1 MDHATLSTTIAPS
14 LTSTPSLTA
23 PVTGAVAAAP
33 TVVRRGVFPL
43 VPLALTTAF
52 LAFSFLPRV
61 QANPRLAWAFYGVAG
76 ALLLWQG
83 VLWGVN
89 KALGRTATI
98 ELVRPIRSH
107 YVQAGVQFSI
117 LAWWGWYTREVYQQA
132 PLIAAQL
139 FFLYNLEALLTW
151 SRGRAWR
158 PGFGP
163 MPIIFSTNLLL
174 WFRDDWY
181 VFQFVMILIG
191 ALGKQFLTWNR
202 DGRRAHIFNPSAFGQ
217 SVIALFLIAIGRTAE
232 WTYGK
237 EIAQTFEAP
246 HILIVIFLGGLVVQY
261 LFHVTLMTVSAV
273 ATLVVIN
280 LIYTQATGVYMF
292 VSINVAAPIFLGVHL
307 LVTDP
312 ATSPKTNLG
321 RVVFGVLYGMG
332 YTILFRVLDLFG
344 VPLFWD
350 KLLPVPLLNLCVPF
364 IDRVTRAGVFGRL
377 NQRWEQAF
385 APARLNLAHMAVW
398 ALLFVSM
405 LATGFVAAPHPGNS
419 IPFWK
424 KALADGKPHA
434 GHSLVILA
442 GSHALAGGS
451 GDATNELGIIKFE
464 GKVPDIEENHASAAH
479 YFALASERGS
489 LAGTINVAIQFL
501 FLKERQSDE
510 AVLRAFDHLERNCR
524 DGIDWHVAYLLGAAH
539 EVGRG
544 RPRDPA
550 RAAYYYA
557 ACGPENLYAAKGLA
571 RLVLTGANPRVDLRP
586 VVPTLETAVNA
597 GDAES
602 AWYLAYL
609 HHVGSNVARDEAR
622 ARTLLAVACKHGG
635 DYACAATAQT
645 EWPPFAKPRMLVP
658 DWVTAYPIP

>member
-1 MDHATLSTTIAPS
+1 MDQASISTTIAPS
-14 LTSTPSLTA
+14 LIA
-23 PVTGAVAAAP
+23 PATGAAATKA
-33 TVVRRGVFPL
+33 VRRGVFPL
-43 VPLALTTAF
+43 VPLALTFGF
-52 LAFSFLPRV
+52 LIFSCLPRV
-61 QANPRLAWAFYGVAG
+61 QANPRLTWAFYGVAG
-76 ALLLWQG
+76 ALLFWQAI
-83 VLWGVN
+83 LWGVN
-89 KALGRTATI
+89 KSLGRAATI

-107 YVQAGVQFSI
+107 YVQACVQFSI
-117 LAWWGWYTREVYQQA
+117 LAWWGWYTREVYLQA
-132 PLIAAQL
+132 PLIVAQL
-139 FFLYNLEALLTW
+139 LFLYNLEALLTW

-181 VFQFVMILIG
+181 IFQFVMIIIG

-202 DGRRAHIFNPSAFGQ
+202 DGRRTHIFNPSAFGQ
-217 SVIALFLIAIGRTAE
+217 AVIALFLIAIGRTAE

-273 ATLVVIN
+273 ATLVAIN
-280 LIYTQATGVYMF
+280 LIYTDLTGVYMF

-321 RVVFGVLYGMG
+321 RVLFGVLYGVG
-332 YTILFRVLDLFG
+332 YAVLFRVLDLAG

-364 IDRVTRAGVFGRL
+364 IDRATRAGLIGRF
-377 NQRWEQAF
+377 NQRWEMAL
-385 APARLNLAHMAVW
+385 APARLNLVHMAVW
-398 ALLFVSM
+398 AMLFVAM
-405 LATGFVAAPHPGNS
+405 LATGFVEGPHPGNS

-424 KALADGKPHA
+424 KALAEGKPHA

-442 GSHALAGGS
+442 GSQALAGGS
-451 GDATNELGIIKFE
+451 GDATNELGYIVATGMVQDVEK
-464 GKVPDIEENHASAAH
+464 NRARAAH
-479 YFALASERGS
+479 YFAMASERGS
-489 LAGTINVAIQFL
+489 LAGSINVAIQFL
-501 FLKERQSDE
+501 FLKERLTDD
-510 AVLRAFDHLERNCR
+510 AVLRAFDHLEKNCR

-544 RPRDPA
+544 RPRDSA
-550 RAAYYYA
+550 RAAYYYT

-571 RLVLTGANPRVDLRP
+571 RLALTGSNPRVDLRS
-586 VVPTLETAVNA
+586 VVPTLETAVKT

-602 AWYLAYL
+602 AWYLAFL
-609 HHVGSNVARDEAR
+609 HHLGIGVARDEAR
-622 ARTLLAVACKHGG
+622 ARNLLQFACKQGG
-635 DYACAATAQT
+635 DYACRAATQA

-658 DWVTAYPIP
+658 DWVTAYPLP